1 MGRDWLDQVAS
12 FAGSV
17 EVEKEPATV
26 SERPSK
32 AGGTKQKGVAM
43 LVTFASVMPQRSQSY
58 SQFSTLAALIG
69 VVMHDIYTKRHKRLS
84 WGLYVLVSDPFLT
97 STQTPQSTTTSLYYA
112 RSFHHALCTLTQ
124 SFLSLYISSWES

>member
-12 FAGSV
+12 FACSV

-43 LVTFASVMPQRSQSY
+43 LVTFASVMPQRVSVM
-58 SQFSTLAALIG
+58 L
-69 VVMHDIYTKRHKRLS
+69 VVLYTPKLS
-84 WGLYVLVSDPFLT
+84 
-97 STQTPQSTTTSLYYA
+97 
-112 RSFHHALCTLTQ
+112 
-124 SFLSLYISSWES
+124 